1 MAKDTFSF
9 EEAVAPAKV
18 FSFEEALGEST
29 VDRGPA
35 LETDPLTRVSPST
48 PGAQPTFTAG
58 PTAGGQYERPGFAEG
73 FTKGIIESQRPLGP
87 GGVLLRA
94 ADALTG
100 GFAQERFN
108 KANQSV
114 LDDKTAPALAGEFAK
129 PAPAKPRATVLQ
141 PRTDTIS
148 PTGGV
153 VDALADVPVNTARS
167 IGSSVLNFGALA
179 AELGL
184 TIQSPEQFRAGAAKL
199 DKAKARTG
207 LGVSDEPLART
218 GTALDSLIPSAKT
231 LADYAPEGIK
241 QLGMMAVMGPGAI
254 VADAG
259 ARGVNQAR
267 EDGLGLASSVLFG
280 AGKAASEGV
289 PEAFSAKFAVEAAK
303 RIPLAQALRGDTQAV
318 TTAFS
323 QTAQSMGIELGS
335 EQVSALGNWVV
346 DKIAADPTATPD
358 RLVADMKEAV
368 KATIV
373 QGPTMLAGAKL
384 MQTAATGLAQRPE
397 DRAARDIARAI
408 DQTDLPGAPGPTLNP
423 NLAAAK
429 VMEAPS
435 IDAAIRVAEQ
445 VVATPTASAAVD
457 NIARL
462 IGQPLNPD
470 VAATTQAITELES
483 ADVSAPPEI
492 PAAVAE
498 PIGSRP
504 PEPAPVLDA
513 GVGVSG
519 VAEPALDAGG
529 VRAQP
534 APDAAPLG
542 APADVPAAVAPGIVA
557 QARTPAAMPV
567 NPAPQAAAPEPT
579 AEQKIREV
587 FSAAPRTVGNWHK
600 ITVEHNGK
608 TQEFLANMKRVNT
621 SGKADSAIHLVNI
634 RPGRLLAGE
643 PVQDLA
649 YYYKLDGKNNL
660 VEEGIPS
667 IATPEQLKAFGRTTP
682 DLPTN
687 PQNVDT
693 SAAPAQKTL
702 EIEQVGPFGRDM
714 KPVAQGG
721 KPFKTKAE
729 ADAFR
734 KANSNNMRTVKSGKG
749 FALRE
754 LTAKELAAREKAA
767 KRIAQPRAGQSG
779 VPISAH
785 AFIADRGG
793 LARGV
798 MADAGFDRNMK
809 VGNRWLFAGADKP
822 GLTLAE
828 ATELLAEAGYIREES
843 EAAAA
848 DIIKRSMRSPQ
859 YTAEGWERIAEA
871 ERATRFEDHL
881 AAQQDVAT
889 EEDPFGPEP
898 AFTPAEIMVVPK
910 SVREEYAALMD
921 AAEAAG
927 IDTESVLEEAARIGE
942 NWTQEQFNEHVRQ
955 TLEDAVAGRSSE
967 PAEETGAG
975 QGRED
980 AQRGGTEGRG
990 KNAGRARGEAG
1001 VAKPLYASRPVTNA
1015 ADIIAWAQSQGFKQT
1030 LPAEDLHVTVAYSS
1044 QPVDGSMAGPT
1055 KSTVTVQGGKRSVEP
1070 LGDGGAIVLKFDS
1083 QEMQARWKQ
1092 YRDAGASWD
1101 YEGYTPHI
1109 TLTYNGEGLDL
1120 SKITPYKGPINLG
1133 VEKQEALNEDKADE
1147 YVEEPTLTAPTEAEV
1162 LAQQDRK
1169 DNAAALDDK
1178 AQIDREAEGQTLTA
1192 QTAPEQRRDNTGDMF
1207 GGPSVD
1213 DFQKSVE
1220 RSRKPGTAPEGP
1232 DLFAGQPEPEA
1243 PEAQPDAKPAS
1254 EMSAAE
1260 LLRAA
1265 ADKME
1270 AAEKAAAPATKLEA
1284 EQALW
1289 DRINAG
1295 TATLDEFKAG
1305 FEAWVSDKA
1314 AIVAEM
1320 LTKKKD
1326 DLLRIGGPYFSQRY
1340 KSETKPEIAEA
1351 LWRDSLGTYSL
1362 GKSVT
1367 YGMGKDSYQN
1377 AVRRQVEATDDA
1389 ELAQHAEDIKAAKKE
1404 REQRAEEMAKAVE
1417 DPKTLAD
1424 YEALIR
1430 AKAKEAGVKT
1440 LREALML
1447 LTPEQR
1453 AEFDRLGAA
1462 KSREARKGQK
1472 EEQQSV
1478 RVAGQQVEGQIIE
1491 TKHTQ
1496 KGYDLF
1502 VVQLAE
1508 RVSREDYETLNTS
1521 AKRMGGYYSSF
1532 RGRGAVP
1539 GFQFKDRATADA
1551 FVKLAN
1557 GDSAEA
1563 QQAVDARRDA
1573 YADDRSQTAVER
1585 LTEMAD
1591 KMQATAEESL
1601 GRERKANTER
1611 RARFAAAAEAA
1622 ASADKAMAKTMRN
1635 IAEAIEGGNA
1645 DMLARVRT
1653 KSQVEMLTGMVRTA
1667 KDAELRAKY
1676 PAYAD
1681 QEKRKGEPATADT
1694 ASYAEFPT
1702 FTAFRSDLASL
1713 ARQLLEVDGT
1723 KKIGAQL
1730 MKVADDVSDAYLKFA
1745 KDNLGKVS
1753 QFMRGGDMAV
1763 FASRDDAERAIK
1775 RSNLTGRAIVL
1786 PVKRGENRI
1795 ILSPSEAIER
1805 KVWTGDDDKRITLTK
1820 DFGQE
1825 LVQTIGRRAN
1835 KTNKLTTPWQFE
1847 TASDRLK
1854 ALARL
1859 GIETAPEFRTALRE
1873 FIGLQERAQEADRVK
1888 MLERAMVGRKKDGLD
1903 FFPTPQTVADEMVET
1918 ADIQP
1923 DMAVLEPSAGMGH
1936 IADRIRAAGAEP
1948 DVIEMSGERR
1958 ELLEAKGFTVV
1969 GSDFMELQPRASYTY
1984 GDVFR
1989 APDGTEGVMRGG
2001 NSLGRVRLVGDDG
2014 DMVGAGFYN
2023 REDLTGIRHNG
2034 TGSGYDRIV
2043 MNPPFSDRRDAEHVQ
2058 HAYTLL
2064 KPGGRLVAIM
2074 GEGVFFGQDKK
2085 AEDFRS
2091 WLEKVGG
2098 TDEKLAEGT
2107 FMDPTLPVNTGVN
2120 ARMVVIDKPE
2130 GEQAPSFSRGQS
2142 PATGLTLADAQR
2154 AVDALKAAG
2163 LRKLVLAETI
2173 EQLPESGMRKIKSE
2187 NATGVRGM
2195 YDPVTD
2201 TAYLVRQNLTSM
2213 DDALFVGLHEAFH
2226 RGLRKTFGAEVE
2238 PVLNMIHNGNARVQR
2253 QTVAYMQKF
2262 KIGRMEAIEEVL
2274 ADMAGQGETGD
2285 LKGWDKL
2292 LAFLRDAL
2300 GKIAKAMGVKVT
2312 FTDEQIT
2319 DLVAGI
2325 RRAGMQD
2332 DVHIE
2337 TAAPQTETKAF
2348 KDWFGDS
2355 VVTESGE
2362 AGGVPLVVYRG
2373 STSEFAEGAITSRGV
2388 FFADRPE
2395 TASQYAGTEDGSNVV
2410 PAYLSIKNPYTGHVG
2425 RKGPEIGAVIA
2436 AAKRGGHD
2444 GAIVT
2449 YDDFPGETAYV
2460 AFKPD
2465 QIKSAI
2471 GNRGTFGSPPSAFD
2485 GGQDTFSAEQSS
2497 DSLMSDAEFLRNLSE
2512 TRTFQKFGLGGFDI
2526 PSRSVV
2532 MRRVLGVLQNLK
2544 IRQAV
2549 IGLIPVEVVD
2559 ILRAKQLT
2567 TEMLLNDMSMLKNLL
2582 AGNSDKA
2589 IPLSV
2594 DASRKIANAI
2604 TEVTAKHLAKNL
2616 RGVASDSLS
2625 TSGARPGDAAR
2636 PFAGDVASV
2645 IAKNAT
2651 GTGQGRSKTL
2661 DGSATLKTGVKSH
2674 YAIAYDEKS
2683 KASTIEAFDPKDP
2696 DIRFSRT
2703 STAQTDD
2710 NADPVR
2716 PELSPWRDATGRLQF
2731 APGAWLWDKLGN
2743 ASTPILN
2750 KLQLKAASP
2759 ELRRIMR
2766 QMKLDVAKAQEVAAA
2781 VAGEA
2786 TKLTDEERAMVS
2798 DLIEKEMKAG
2808 TVPPEHAVRL
2818 AALINASME
2827 SQTDELVR
2835 LGMLTK
2841 DSADKWRGQYLPR
2854 YYESKLTEK
2863 AGDAWADAVR
2873 KLGRKPSAMKGIR
2886 GKHLK
2891 GRGLY
2896 ETIPESQLAQWE
2908 SLGWEV
2914 RDPDYTP
2921 GLPTMDGTVQIWR
2934 DFTRQERDKMGE
2946 IRDAGFRFVMGYM
2959 ETQKDIA
2966 LGRMF
2971 EQLAT
2976 DPEMSS
2982 RLETE
2987 KFSVRVP
2994 DGKAPG
3000 TETKTYGKLAGRWVS
3015 PETLS
3020 QLSLIEE
3027 SQSEALIMYRKA
3039 MGAWK
3044 EMKTVLNPVSHVNN
3058 TVSNMSMAHF
3068 AGVSYGR
3075 ADKYLAAMRDFAKKS
3090 PMILEAKDNGL
3101 FLGTLSEAEL
3111 MNTLPEEL
3119 KILAQKQEGAGQK
3132 IARSTFDL
3140 MSFYLRRPMGWAYQA
3155 EDTFFR
3161 YLIYKDARERGM
3173 EPQDAVDYAQR
3184 YIFTYDDLPKNARR
3198 IRDIGIPFFAY
3209 TYKAVPALLHTA
3221 LTHPER
3227 LAAPAAVL
3235 WTINA
3240 AAYAIAAGDDEDD
3253 WDTRLRRY
3261 LTDPEYREKA
3271 RQKEK
3276 LERELLP
3283 EWNKG
3288 TTSLM
3293 TPKVV
3298 RLGNDELTKLPLFI
3312 DISRI
3317 IPGGDLFDV
3326 NPNAGGIPLPQPIT
3340 PSHPLFTTAVAM
3352 LANKDTFFGKELTDN
3367 NDTSGEKFEK
3377 RAAWLWKQ
3385 FSPAIAVNNYHWQ
3398 KGMNALAQAM
3408 GGEVKYVP
3416 DFLGGDSTGRG
3427 RDGLPVQ
3434 PKLAALQT
3442 FGIKVRPYD
3451 FDEAE
3456 QIQESLKQQAIRGI
3470 DIEMRKL
3477 KRLENKGAVAER
3489 TVEKE
3494 RDLANVKKDRL
3505 RDGKTVDGEKR

>member
-1 MAKDTFSF
+1 MAKETFSF
-9 EEAVAPAKV
+9 EEAAAPANV
-18 FSFEEALGEST
+18 FTFEEALGTPT

-35 LETDPLTRVSPST
+35 LESDPLTRVSPST

-58 PTAGGQYERPGFAEG
+58 PTAAGEYERPGFAAG

-100 GFAQERFN
+100 GYAQERYN
-108 KANQSV
+108 KANRSV
-114 LDDKTAPALAGEFAK
+114 LDDKTDPALAGEFAK
-129 PAPAKPRATVLQ
+129 PAPAKPRAPVLQ

-153 VDALADVPVNTARS
+153 VDALADVPVNTARAL
-167 IGSSVLNFGALA
+167 GSTVLNFGALA

-184 TIQSPEQFRAGAAKL
+184 TLQSPEQFRAGAAKL

-218 GTALDSLIPSAKT
+218 GTALDALIPSAKT

-318 TTAFS
+318 TTAFR
-323 QTAQSMGIELGS
+323 QTAQSMGVELGS

-397 DRAARDIARAI
+397 DRAAREIARAI
-408 DQTDLPGAPGPTLNP
+408 DQTDLPSTSVPTLNP
-423 NLAAAK
+423 NLAAAQ
-429 VMEAPS
+429 VLEAPS

-445 VVATPTASAAVD
+445 VVATPAASAAVD

-462 IGQPLNPD
+462 IGQPASP
-470 VAATTQAITELES
+470 VAITQPE
-483 ADVSAPPEI
+483 ATNVSATPEI
-492 PAAVAE
+492 PTVAAGNT
-498 PIGSRP
+498 GSRA

-513 GVGVSG
+513 GVGNTA
-519 VAEPALDAGG
+519 VAGTAMDAGG
-529 VRAQP
+529 VRVEP
-534 APDAAPLG
+534 ASDAAPLG
-542 APADVPAAVAPGIVA
+542 ASTEIPAAVAPGIVA
-557 QARTPAAMPV
+557 QARTPAVMPV
-567 NPAPQAAAPEPT
+567 SQEPQAAAPT
-579 AEQKIREV
+579 ASWVIREKGTGKV
-587 FSAAPRTVGNWHK
+587 IQKTFSQEV
-600 ITVEHNGK
+600 VEKLNTAKYEAMPIQQH
-608 TQEFLANMKRVNT
+608 LAQMNRLIKEYGEEAVNRW
-621 SGKADSAIHLVNI
+621 A
-634 RPGRLLAGE
+634 RGE
-643 PVQDLA
+643 
-649 YYYKLDGKNNL
+649 G
-660 VEEGIPS
+660 
-667 IATPEQLKAFGRTTP
+667 
-682 DLPTN
+682 LPTN
-687 PQNVDT
+687 PQNVNT
-693 SAAPAQKTL
+693 SAQPAQKPR
-702 EIEQVGPFGRDM
+702 EIEQVGPFGRDLT
-714 KPVAQGG
+714 PIAQGG

-734 KANSNNMRTVKSGKG
+734 KANTNNMRTVKQGTG
-749 FALRE
+749 FVLRE
-754 LTAKELAAREKAA
+754 LTPKELAAREKAA

-785 AFIADRGG
+785 AFIADKGG
-793 LARGV
+793 LARDA

-822 GLTLAE
+822 GMTLAQ
-828 ATELLAEAGYIREES
+828 AAELLAEAGYIREES
-843 EAAAA
+843 ETAAA

-871 ERATRFEDHL
+871 EQETRFEDHL
-881 AAQQDVAT
+881 AAQQEAAT
-889 EEDPFGPEP
+889 EEDPFPLP
-898 AFTPAEIMVVPK
+898 SDYLKQDAELAGLNAK
-910 SVREEYAALMD
+910 SVTDEERAEVAALV
-921 AAEAAG
+921 AQAEAMG
-927 IDTESVLEEAARIGE
+927 LEGE
-942 NWTQEQFNEHVRQ
+942 IF
-955 TLEDAVAGRSSE
+955 LEDAARVTDNDQDYYERAKQSLQDAIAQSGGSRRNESAGGNDQAGRGQEAKPEGGDDRGQSAGEQGAARSQDEGLTPDIIQGQEQGQPAPVVREPLSNQEQKDNE
-967 PAEETGAG
+967 PA
-975 QGRED
+975 
-980 AQRGGTEGRG
+980 
-990 KNAGRARGEAG
+990 
-1001 VAKPLYASRPVTNA
+1001 
-1015 ADIIAWAQSQGFKQT
+1015 
-1030 LPAEDLHVTVAYSS
+1030 
-1044 QPVDGSMAGPT
+1044 
-1055 KSTVTVQGGKRSVEP
+1055 
-1070 LGDGGAIVLKFDS
+1070 
-1083 QEMQARWKQ
+1083 
-1092 YRDAGASWD
+1092 
-1101 YEGYTPHI
+1101 
-1109 TLTYNGEGLDL
+1109 
-1120 SKITPYKGPINLG
+1120 
-1133 VEKQEALNEDKADE
+1133 
-1147 YVEEPTLTAPTEAEV
+1147 LTAPTESDI
-1162 LAQQDRK
+1162 LAQQQRRE
-1169 DNAAALDDK
+1169 NADELDQR
-1178 AQIDREAEGQTLTA
+1178 AQIDREAERQTLTA

-1207 GGPSVD
+1207 GGPSVED
-1213 DFQKSVE
+1213 VQ
-1220 RSRKPGTAPEGP
+1220 RARKPGKQQEDDGTAP
-1232 DLFAGQPEPEA
+1232 LFARARISEADRAENLKRWSNNAPYVSSEAADTYDFKTGQKVMVEAYHGTARPDRVGTVFQRKRATSGPMAFFTSA
-1243 PEAQPDAKPAS
+1243 PELASSYAQGKQDTSITDDERIYAQWFKYKPAGQR
-1254 EMSAAE
+1254 SAVDIV
-1260 LLRAA
+1260 RAWNFLP
-1265 ADKME
+1265 E
-1270 AAEKAAAPATKLEA
+1270 
-1284 EQALW
+1284 
-1289 DRINAG
+1289 
-1295 TATLDEFKAG
+1295 
-1305 FEAWVSDKA
+1305 
-1314 AIVAEM
+1314 
-1320 LTKKKD
+1320 
-1326 DLLRIGGPYFSQRY
+1326 
-1340 KSETKPEIAEA
+1340 ETKARIAA
-1351 LWRDSLGTYSL
+1351 LAPRI
-1362 GKSVT
+1362 K
-1367 YGMGKDSYQN
+1367 
-1377 AVRRQVEATDDA
+1377 TDDA
-1389 ELAQHAEDIKAAKKE
+1389 TGEQIELGPEGTTNGIGNYEWELEQTQRSFDRRGNPLKALMEGWLNGGVLFNEEERFLQVLEMAGFPVKDVTYDAPNATYPFVYKTYIAMQKPLVTGDVPQAVIDALKEAAKRDRSRAQIGGTDMWDKNTRTLREWVANYTDPANDSASYVWTSIPDKVTDVLKSMGYDGIIDWSGKGGGDRHPVYIPFEETQVKSAIGNKGTFDPLKKDILFARAWRSDLRDKLAEAKMESSKEEGWRAFIQGLTTKGVKPDEIEWSGVTDWLKLQTGKVTKQQVLAYLDGNGVQVQEVVLGDRLAETLPEGWEVAPNEDGDGFILVDEDGEVRGEGETEREAIESAQDEDARAETPGATKYSQYTLPGGTNYREVLLTLPTPADDRMPAAKKIGD
-1404 REQRAEEMAKAVE
+1404 AMA
-1417 DPKTLAD
+1417 
-1424 YEALIR
+1424 R
-1430 AKAKEAGVKT
+1430 
-1440 LREALML
+1440 LREEAAPGVDYMR
-1447 LTPEQR
+1447 TPEYQALQKQMR
-1453 AEFDRLGAA
+1453 ALNDAPDPRANAYQSSHWGGTLNVLAHIRVDDRVDADGNRVLMVQELQSDWGQEGKKRGFTDPAKPIAVIDKKTGAVVGRFTDEVEAARDVIARGEDRFDWKDTQGTVPVAPFVTATDKWLSLALKRIITMAA
-1462 KSREARKGQK
+1462 QE
-1472 EEQQSV
+1472 
-1478 RVAGQQVEGQIIE
+1478 
-1491 TKHTQ
+1491 
-1496 KGYDLF
+1496 GYDKVAF
-1502 VVQLAE
+1502 VNGEQSAE
-1508 RVSREDYETLNTS
+1508 RYDLSKQIKEFRYEPIPGSDL
-1521 AKRMGGYYSSF
+1521 F
-1532 RGRGAVP
+1532 EIGAVDT
-1539 GFQFKDRATADA
+1539 KDDVVFEEDNVTISRIEEL
-1551 FVKLAN
+1551 VGK
-1557 GDSAEA
+1557 EIA
-1563 QQAVDARRDA
+1563 Q
-1573 YADDRSQTAVER
+1573 
-1585 LTEMAD
+1585 
-1591 KMQATAEESL
+1591 
-1601 GRERKANTER
+1601 
-1611 RARFAAAAEAA
+1611 
-1622 ASADKAMAKTMRN
+1622 
-1635 IAEAIEGGNA
+1635 
-1645 DMLARVRT
+1645 
-1653 KSQVEMLTGMVRTA
+1653 
-1667 KDAELRAKY
+1667 
-1676 PAYAD
+1676 
-1681 QEKRKGEPATADT
+1681 
-1694 ASYAEFPT
+1694 
-1702 FTAFRSDLASL
+1702 
-1713 ARQLLEVDGT
+1713 
-1723 KKIGAQL
+1723 
-1730 MKVADDVSDAYLKFA
+1730 KVA
-1745 KDNLGKVS
+1745 
-1753 QFMRGGDMAV
+1753 
-1763 FASRDDAERAIK
+1763 
-1775 RSNLTGRAIVL
+1775 
-1786 PVKRGENRI
+1786 NR
-1795 ILSPSEAIER
+1795 E
-1805 KVWTGDDDKRITLTK
+1805 G
-1820 DFGQE
+1820 
-1825 LVQTIGRRAN
+1825 
-1835 KTNKLTTPWQFE
+1835 
-1847 TASDRLK
+1847 
-1854 ALARL
+1854 
-1859 GIETAPEFRTALRE
+1859 
-1873 FIGLQERAQEADRVK
+1873 
-1888 MLERAMVGRKKDGLD
+1888 KKDKDTYRDWHYLRGLD
-1903 FFPTPQTVADEMVET
+1903 
-1918 ADIQP
+1918 
-1923 DMAVLEPSAGMGH
+1923 L
-1936 IADRIRAAGAEP
+1936 
-1948 DVIEMSGERR
+1948 
-1958 ELLEAKGFTVV
+1958 
-1969 GSDFMELQPRASYTY
+1969 
-1984 GDVFR
+1984 
-1989 APDGTEGVMRGG
+1989 
-2001 NSLGRVRLVGDDG
+2001 
-2014 DMVGAGFYN
+2014 
-2023 REDLTGIRHNG
+2023 
-2034 TGSGYDRIV
+2034 
-2043 MNPPFSDRRDAEHVQ
+2043 
-2058 HAYTLL
+2058 
-2064 KPGGRLVAIM
+2064 
-2074 GEGVFFGQDKK
+2074 
-2085 AEDFRS
+2085 
-2091 WLEKVGG
+2091 KVGG
-2098 TDEKLAEGT
+2098 EGMKAFYNTIVPNTLKTVLKKVGGGALETVELQIPGQKAGATDS
-2107 FMDPTLPVNTGVN
+2107 NTGAVIGPNGTAGKNLDATGFTITPEMRQKASQGLPLFRRGN
-2120 ARMVVIDKPE
+2120 A
-2130 GEQAPSFSRGQS
+2130 
-2142 PATGLTLADAQR
+2142 ATGLTLADAQR

-2201 TAYLVRQNLTSM
+2201 TAYLVRQNLTSI

-2226 RGLRKTFGAEVE
+2226 RGLRKTFGPKVE

-2285 LKGWDKL
+2285 LNGWDKL

-2300 GKIAKAMGVKVT
+2300 GKIAKAMGVTVT

-2332 DVHIE
+2332 EVFIE
-2337 TAAPQTETKAF
+2337 TAAPQTDTKAF
-2348 KDWFGDS
+2348 KEWFGDS
-2355 VVTESGE
+2355 KVVGAEGR
-2362 AGGVPLVVYRG
+2362 PLVVYHSSTFGDFSTFDKAKQHKGMAGYGFYFSDADGANIYADYGANFQADKDWQGNEKKLNIMPVYLAIQNPLVADNIAEVRARFGKADPGNFGQGRKYGGMSETAQTAIQRAGYDGVIANEYVARQKDG
-2373 STSEFAEGAITSRGV
+2373 SYKVVEPSAKGAIKHPV
-2388 FFADRPE
+2388 
-2395 TASQYAGTEDGSNVV
+2395 
-2410 PAYLSIKNPYTGHVG
+2410 
-2425 RKGPEIGAVIA
+2425 
-2436 AAKRGGHD
+2436 
-2444 GAIVT
+2444 
-2449 YDDFPGETAYV
+2449 YV
-2460 AFKPD
+2460 AFEPS
-2465 QIKSAI
+2465 QIKSAT
-2471 GNRGTFGSPPSAFD
+2471 GNRGTF
-2485 GGQDTFSAEQSS
+2485 
-2497 DSLMSDAEFLRNLSE
+2497 
-2512 TRTFQKFGLGGFDI
+2512 
-2526 PSRSVV
+2526 
-2532 MRRVLGVLQNLK
+2532 
-2544 IRQAV
+2544 
-2549 IGLIPVEVVD
+2549 
-2559 ILRAKQLT
+2559 
-2567 TEMLLNDMSMLKNLL
+2567 
-2582 AGNSDKA
+2582 
-2589 IPLSV
+2589 
-2594 DASRKIANAI
+2594 
-2604 TEVTAKHLAKNL
+2604 
-2616 RGVASDSLS
+2616 
-2625 TSGARPGDAAR
+2625 
-2636 PFAGDVASV
+2636 
-2645 IAKNAT
+2645 
-2651 GTGQGRSKTL
+2651 
-2661 DGSATLKTGVKSH
+2661 
-2674 YAIAYDEKS
+2674 
-2683 KASTIEAFDPKDP
+2683 DPADP

-2703 STAQTDD
+2703 NTAQTKD

-2716 PELSPWRDATGRLQF
+2716 AELSPWRDATGRLQF
-2731 APGAWLWDKLGN
+2731 APGAWLAAKYGDTGKGAIAGAVTGAMTAGPVGAVVGAAVGAGIGAKL
-2743 ASTPILN
+2743 SQ
-2750 KLQLKAASP
+2750 LQLKAPTP

-2786 TKLTDEERAMVS
+2786 TKLTDDERAMVS
-2798 DLIEKEMKAG
+2798 DLIEKELKAG

-2921 GLPTMDGTVQIWR
+2921 GLPTMDGTVQVWR

-3027 SQSEALIMYRKA
+3027 SQSEALMMYRKA

-3119 KILAQKQEGAGQK
+3119 KVLAQKQEGMGQK

-3198 IRDIGIPFFAY
+3198 IRDFGIPFFAY

-3288 TTSLM
+3288 TTSLG

-3416 DFLGGDSTGRG
+3416 DFLGGDATGIG

-3434 PKLAALQT
+3434 PKLAAMQT

-3451 FDEAE
+3451 FEAAE
-3456 QIQESLKQQAIRGI
+3456 QIQEGVKNKMIRDI
-3470 DIEMRKL
+3470 DTELRKL

-3489 TVEKE
+3489 TVEKQRE
-3494 RDLANVKKDRL
+3494 LANTKKERL
-3505 RDGKTVDGEKR
+3505 RDGKTVDGEER